1 MVTSC
6 NIPTLP
12 EFGLGKRNPSR
23 GRVLL
28 IAVFFLTL
36 ALAIASPSTAQAQS
50 RCDDSVAVPN
60 PSANSGLIADCE
72 ALLDAKATLDPG
84 NVLDWNVD
92 TPITDWEGISVSH
105 GRVTGLTANG
115 KGLAG
120 SIPSELGNL
129 TDLTILNLSGNKLGG
144 AIPAELGDLT
154 NLTIFYL
161 HNNELSG
168 PIPAELGN
176 LRDLTRFYLHT
187 NELTGSIPAELGDL
201 TNLTI
206 LYLSNNKLTG
216 PVPAELGNLTALT
229 LLYLNGNK
237 LTGPIPAE
245 LGNLTNLTILYLSNN
260 KLTGPIPAELGDLT
274 NLTSLNLADNQLTS
288 LIPPGLGNL
297 TASTLLYLN
306 GNELSGPIPTEL
318 SNLIKLSVLNL
329 HCNTLT
335 GAVPPELGNAA
346 FLTTLTIDGNH
357 FTEPLPALGG
367 VTVTSTDEICGS
379 AFNASPTFSESG
391 PATRIVVE
399 NWNTNHDIGNPVEA
413 TDADNDSLIYS
424 LLGNDAASFGIDSS
438 TGQLKKKAALD
449 RATKDSYSVTV
460 RADDSYGGSAIISV
474 TISVIA
480 LPSEPIIGTITIG
493 NEELTVPWSAPTRD
507 SGSAIIA
514 YDLRYRPSGGAEWE
528 LADDPWTRG
537 TGTPPFRYKIRSLT
551 NGTVYEVQVR
561 AVNGVEEGPWSST
574 EAGTPVAVA
583 EPAVNPR
590 PPETDKGGA
599 QLSALAVALMVIGGL
614 AIGAIVGG
622 IVVAGVYRRW
632 GWTSFLWGAD
642 SPPAVIARGVATAVR
657 WLNSALTSIAH
668 DVATVVR
675 GVVRMVR
682 RNH

>member
-12 EFGLGKRNPSR
+12 EFGLGKPNPSR

-50 RCDDSVAVPN
+50 RCDDSVAVPD

-84 NVLDWNVD
+84 NVLDWNVN

-144 AIPAELGDLT
+144 PIPAELGDLT

-168 PIPAELGN
+168 SIPSELGDLNVLTEVYLNGNELTGPIPPELSNLIKLSVLNLGGNKLSGSIPSELG
-176 LRDLTRFYLHT
+176 DLNVLTEVYLNG
-187 NELTGSIPAELGDL
+187 NELTGSIP
-201 TNLTI
+201 
-206 LYLSNNKLTG
+206 
-216 PVPAELGNLTALT
+216 P
-229 LLYLNGNK
+229 
-237 LTGPIPAE
+237 
-245 LGNLTNLTILYLSNN
+245 
-260 KLTGPIPAELGDLT
+260 
-274 NLTSLNLADNQLTS
+274 
-288 LIPPGLGNL
+288 
-297 TASTLLYLN
+297 
-306 GNELSGPIPTEL
+306 EL

-346 FLTTLTIDGNH
+346 FLTTLTIGGNH

-367 VTVTSTDEICGS
+367 VTVTSTDEMCGS

-528 LADDPWTRG
+528 LVDDAWTRE

-551 NGTVYEVQVR
+551 NDTVYEVQVR
-561 AVNGVEEGPWSST
+561 AVNGVAEGPWSST

-614 AIGAIVGG
+614 AIGAIAGG

-632 GWTSFLWGAD
+632 GWTSFLWGAY

-657 WLNSALTSIAH
+657 WLNSSLTSIARTVATAVRTAVRWLNSSLTSIAH

>member
-1 MVTSC
+1 MTSC

-50 RCDDSVAVPN
+50 RCDDSVAVPT
-60 PSANSGLIADCE
+60 PPANSGLIADCE

-84 NVLDWNVD
+84 NVLDWNVN
-92 TPITDWEGISVSH
+92 TPITDWEGLSVSH

-120 SIPSELGNL
+120 SIPPELGNL
-129 TDLTILNLSGNKLGG
+129 T
-144 AIPAELGDLT
+144 
-154 NLTIFYL
+154 NLT
-161 HNNELSG
+161 S
-168 PIPAELGN
+168 
-176 LRDLTRFYLHT
+176 
-187 NELTGSIPAELGDL
+187 
-201 TNLTI
+201 

-216 PVPAELGNLTALT
+216 PVLAELGNFT
-229 LLYLNGNK
+229 
-237 LTGPIPAE
+237 
-245 LGNLTNLTILYLSNN
+245 
-260 KLTGPIPAELGDLT
+260 D
-274 NLTSLNLADNQLTS
+274 LTSLNLADNQLTG
-288 LIPPGLGNL
+288 LIPPELGNPTDLTSLNLADNQLTGPIPPELGNL
-297 TASTLLYLN
+297 TDLSVLN
-306 GNELSGPIPTEL
+306 LGGNKLSGSIPPEL
-318 SNLIKLSVLNL
+318 GNLIKLSVLNLGGNKLSGSIPPDLGNLIKLSVLNL

-346 FLTTLTIDGNH
+346 FLTTLTIGGNH

-367 VTVTSTDEICGS
+367 VTVTSTDEMCGS
-379 AFNASPTFSESG
+379 TFHASPTFSESG

-460 RADDSYGGSAIISV
+460 RADDSYGGSVIISV

-528 LADDPWTRG
+528 LVDDAWT
-537 TGTPPFRYKIRSLT
+537 
-551 NGTVYEVQVR
+551 
-561 AVNGVEEGPWSST
+561 
-574 EAGTPVAVA
+574 
-583 EPAVNPR
+583 
-590 PPETDKGGA
+590 
-599 QLSALAVALMVIGGL
+599 
-614 AIGAIVGG
+614 
-622 IVVAGVYRRW
+622 
-632 GWTSFLWGAD
+632 
-642 SPPAVIARGVATAVR
+642 
-657 WLNSALTSIAH
+657 
-668 DVATVVR
+668 
-675 GVVRMVR
+675 
-682 RNH
+682 

>member
-1 MVTSC
+1 M
-6 NIPTLP
+6 
-12 EFGLGKRNPSR
+12 
-23 GRVLL
+23 
-28 IAVFFLTL
+28 
-36 ALAIASPSTAQAQS
+36 
-50 RCDDSVAVPN
+50 
-60 PSANSGLIADCE
+60 
-72 ALLDAKATLDPG
+72 
-84 NVLDWNVD
+84 
-92 TPITDWEGISVSH
+92 
-105 GRVTGLTANG
+105 G
-115 KGLAG
+115 KGLQVRSRRSWAT
-120 SIPSELGNL
+120 L

-161 HNNELSG
+161 HNN
-168 PIPAELGN
+168 
-176 LRDLTRFYLHT
+176 
-187 NELTGSIPAELGDL
+187 
-201 TNLTI
+201 
-206 LYLSNNKLTG
+206 KLTG
-216 PVPAELGNLTALT
+216 PVPAELGDLTALT

-237 LTGPIPAE
+237 LSGPIPTE
-245 LGNLTNLTILYLSNN
+245 LGS
-260 KLTGPIPAELGDLT
+260 LT
-274 NLTSLNLADNQLTS
+274 NLTSLNLADNQLTG
-288 LIPPGLGNL
+288 LIPAELGNL
-297 TASTLLYLN
+297 TDLAQLYLSGNELSGSIPSELGDLNVLTEVYLN
-306 GNELSGPIPTEL
+306 GNELTGPIPPEL

-346 FLTTLTIDGNH
+346 FLTTLTIGGNH
-357 FTEPLPALGG
+357 FTEPPPALGG
-367 VTVTSTDEICGS
+367 VTVTSTDEMCGS

-493 NEELTVPWSAPTRD
+493 NEELMVPWSAPTRD

-528 LADDPWTRG
+528 LVDDAWTRG
-537 TGTPPFRYKIRSLT
+537 TGTPPFRYKMRSLT
-551 NGTVYEVQVR
+551 NYTVYEVQVR
-561 AVNGVEEGPWSST
+561 AVNGVAEGPWSST

-614 AIGAIVGG
+614 AIGAIAGG

-642 SPPAVIARGVATAVR
+642 SPPAVIAQGVATAVR
-657 WLNSALTSIAH
+657 WLNSSLTSIAH